1 MTHLAFLHTAA
12 QHVATF
18 EALVAQG
25 SPGLIVRH
33 HVAPDLLRLA
43 EATGD
48 SPALHEALRRSL
60 GGIGAAGARHI
71 VCTCSTLGRTAEEIG
86 EAIGLSVVRID
97 RAMAEAAVAISD
109 NLLVVACL
117 AATVAPTETLLR
129 SVSPHRP
136 LNLRSLVLA
145 EAWGRF
151 RAGDQEGYRDALAAG
166 VRAAYA
172 GEGAV
177 VLAQASMAAAA
188 PLLADLGVPVLSS
201 PARGVAAALAAVGAP
216 SSACA

>member
-18 EALVAQG
+18 EALVDQA
-25 SPGLIVRH
+25 SPDLIVRH

-48 SPALHEALRRSL
+48 SPALHEAMRRSL
-60 GGIGAAGARHI
+60 GGIGAAGARHV
-71 VCTCSTLGRTAEEIG
+71 VCTCSTLGRMAEEVG
-86 EAIGLSVVRID
+86 EAIGLSVARID
-97 RAMAEAAVAISD
+97 RAMAETAVMTSD
-109 NLLVVACL
+109 RLLVVACL
-117 AATVAPTETLLR
+117 AATVGTTESLLR
-129 SVSPHRP
+129 SVAHRP
-136 LNLRSLVLA
+136 LHLRTLVIA
-145 EAWGRF
+145 EAWSRF

-188 PLLADLGVPVLSS
+188 PLLTDLGVPVLSS

-216 SSACA
+216 ATACA